1 MADIKELLGIAAS
14 GQSLTREQAE
24 TAFNI
29 MMSGDATPSQIGG
42 FLMALRVRGET
53 VDEITGAVSTMR
65 AKMLKVDVPDEA
77 VDIVGTGG
85 TQTGTYSISTCS
97 AIVMAGAGAKVAKH
111 GNRALSSKTGTA
123 DTLERLGV
131 NLETGAEGTARC
143 VREAG
148 IGFMFAPAH
157 HAAMRFVGPSR
168 VELGTRTLF
177 NILGPLSNPAGVRKQ
192 LIGVFA
198 PDLLEPMANVLKNL
212 GSTHVWLVHG
222 DGMDELTVTGTT
234 SVVELKDGEIRNFEI
249 NPEDAGVGR
258 HPIADIKGGDATH
271 NAKALK
277 GVLDGDKNAYRDI
290 VLMNAGAG
298 LYIAG
303 LADGLKQGREKSCPI
318 YRQWCGEKSS
328 GKTGSCIQREY
339 TMSDILT
346 KIAAYKREEIA
357 AAKSAVPLNELK
369 ARIVDVPA
377 PRGFHQ
383 ALKDKQN
390 NGEFG

>member
-1 MADIKELLGIAAS
+1 MASLKEFLGIVAT
-14 GQSLTREQAE
+14 GQSLTRKQAE
-24 TAFNI
+24 SAFNI

-65 AKMLKVDVPDEA
+65 AKMLKVEVPDEA

-157 HAAMRFVGPSR
+157 HAAMRFVGSSR

-177 NILGPLSNPAGVRKQ
+177 NILGPLSNPAGVKKQ
-192 LIGVFA
+192 LIGVFS
-198 PDLLEPMANVLKNL
+198 PDLLEPMAQVLKNL

-234 SVVELKDGEIRNFEI
+234 SVVELKDGEIRSFEI
-249 NPEDAGVGR
+249 EPEDAGVGR
-258 HPIADIKGGDATH
+258 HLIAEIKGGDAAH
-271 NAKALK
+271 NAAALK
-277 GVLDGDKNAYRDI
+277 GVLDGNKNAYRDI

-303 LADGLKQGREKSCPI
+303 LADGLKQG
-318 YRQWCGEKSS
+318 
-328 GKTGSCIQREY
+328 
-339 TMSDILT
+339 
-346 KIAAYKREEIA
+346 
-357 AAKSAVPLNELK
+357 AAKAAQSIDSGAAKK
-369 ARIVDVPA
+369 ALEKLVRVSNGKA
-377 PRGFHQ
+377 P
-383 ALKDKQN
+383 
-390 NGEFG
+390 